1 MLRSLIALPSPF
13 FFLALTWA
21 PAQAHGQ
28 GQSQGKPPSILV
40 RPEEDP
46 DAPPRQDGP
55 AQVRV
60 ISRDEILGRG
70 PRRSLS
76 LSAVLEGEPGT
87 TVTSAGG
94 PGQYSAVL
102 LRGAAPTQVLVLLDG
117 VPLNRGALGAVDLSL
132 LPVEGLER
140 VEVYRGVPPLELG
153 ADAIGGA
160 IHLVSRRGRG
170 ASRPSLQLLPAA
182 GSFGL
187 RRAAAS
193 YAAQHQGLRVA
204 ASVLYQGA
212 QGDFPHYH
220 DSGFALGTERHGE
233 VLRRNN
239 HFDQAAASVVLQRT
253 SGPLSLR
260 LLGQGFLKRQ
270 GVPSIGQPGAAAT
283 DPDLTTSRGLL
294 LLGLRRDLL
303 AGRLTLD
310 LEAHGL
316 LVSSSYRSGA
326 DRGPDPAPRDHR
338 ELLSPEA
345 GGQVSLR
352 ARRLGPVSLLAI
364 LQARGEFARSS
375 DLCPAPRDLCPAPLT
390 LSERLR
396 LDAALG
402 ADLHLLRDR
411 LALQPGL
418 HVLVARSSLRP
429 LAGMLAAKQGEPA
442 TALDTFLSP
451 RLLARLR
458 VRAAAPSILLRAGA
472 GRFVRL
478 PTFLEIFGDGG
489 LFGASP
495 GLRPES
501 AWTVEAGAAA
511 EGKRG
516 PISLRGEAAGFA
528 RFISDLIFVGTS
540 GDRLRSQNL
549 GEARIFGAE
558 LDLQAALRDLVA
570 LRATYTFLDARN
582 RSPLPSYEGRFL
594 PRRPQHSAVV
604 RIDAGYRAWHAFYEL
619 AHASLAYQDE
629 ANMQQMPA
637 RTLHTLGL
645 RIGPYGS
652 IGSGRLALS
661 VEVHNLLDTR
671 IVTLPPIAPAGPDR
685 QVALSDYYGFPL
697 PGRSI
702 LCALA
707 AEL

>member
-1 MLRSLIALPSPF
+1 LSL
-13 FFLALTWA
+13 A
-21 PAQAHGQ
+21 PAHARGDAQ
-28 GQSQGKPPSILV
+28 GRGAPPSTLV

-76 LSAVLEGEPGT
+76 LAAVLEGEPGT

-140 VEVYRGVPPLELG
+140 IEVYRGVPPLELG
-153 ADAIGGA
+153 SDAIGGA
-160 IHLVSRRGRG
+160 IHLISRRAKGR
-170 ASRPSLQLLPAA
+170 SRPGLQLLPAV

-193 YAAQHQGLRVA
+193 YAARHEDLRVA

-212 QGDFPHYH
+212 QGDFPHYY
-220 DSGFALGTERHGE
+220 DSGYALSDARHGE

-239 HFDQAAASVVLQRT
+239 HFDQAAASVVLSTTR
-253 SGPLSLR
+253 GPLSLR
-260 LLGQGFLKRQ
+260 LVGQGFLKRQ
-270 GVPSIGQPGAAAT
+270 GVPAFGQPGAAAT
-283 DPDLTTSRGLL
+283 DPDLTTARGLL
-294 LLGLRRDLL
+294 LFGLRRDLL
-303 AGRLTLD
+303 GGRLTLD

-316 LVSSSYRSGA
+316 LVSSSFRSATRRGA
-326 DRGPDPAPRDHR
+326 PDRSEGAPPRDHR

-345 GGQVSLR
+345 GGQASLR
-352 ARRLGPVSLLAI
+352 ARRLGPVSLLA
-364 LQARGEFARSS
+364 LLEARGEFARSS
-375 DLCPAPRDLCPAPLT
+375 DLCPAPRTLCPAPLT
-390 LSERLR
+390 RSDRLR
-396 LDAALG
+396 LGAALG
-402 ADLHLLRDR
+402 ADLHLLRAR

-418 HVLVARSSLRP
+418 HVLYARSSLRP
-429 LAGMLAAKQGEPA
+429 LAGMLAAKSDEPQA
-442 TALDTFLSP
+442 AQDTFVSP

-458 VRAAAPSILLRAGA
+458 VRAGAPSILLRAGA

-478 PTFLEIFGDGG
+478 PTFLELFGDGG
-489 LFGASP
+489 LFAP
-495 GLRPES
+495 AIGLRPES
-501 AWTVEAGAAA
+501 AWTVEAGGALHGDA
-511 EGKRG
+511 G
-516 PISLRGEAAGFA
+516 PVSLRGEAAGFA
-528 RFISDLIFVGTS
+528 RLVSDLIVVGNS
-540 GDRLRSQNL
+540 GDRLRSQNI
-549 GEARIFGAE
+549 GEARIFGVE
-558 LDLQAALRDLVA
+558 MDLHAALRDLVA
-570 LRATYTFLDARN
+570 VRATYTFLDARS
-582 RSPLPSYEGRFL
+582 RSPLPAYEGRLL

-604 RIDAGYRAWHAFYEL
+604 RVDAGYRAWHAFYEL

-629 ANMQQMPA
+629 ANLQPMPA

-645 RIGPYGS
+645 RIGPHGP
-652 IGSGRLALS
+652 GRVALS
-661 VEVHNLLDTR
+661 IEVHNLLDTR
-671 IVTLPPIAPAGPDR
+671 TVTLPPIAPGGPER
-685 QVALSDYYGFPL
+685 TVALSDYYDFPL